1 MSQRQHQTVDNVVS
15 ILRQVTRDERLAQ
28 ERGLLV
34 NRRRR
39 DRVTQAIIAIQV
51 LTILVLLGLLAATLG
66 WGWGGC
72 YDASRTNVA
81 SVSSSGN

>member
-1 MSQRQHQTVDNVVS
+1 MSERQHQTVDNVVS

-39 DRVTQAIIAIQV
+39 DRLTQAIIAIQA
-51 LTILVLLGLLAATLG
+51 LAILVLSSLLAASLW
-66 WGWGGC
+66 WG
-72 YDASRTNVA
+72 
-81 SVSSSGN
+81 

>member
-34 NRRRR
+34 ESAPPRSGHPGDYRHSGTGDPRACKPARRKPVVGVGRLLRR
-39 DRVTQAIIAIQV
+39 EPHKRGQRRFV
-51 LTILVLLGLLAATLG
+51 
-66 WGWGGC
+66 
-72 YDASRTNVA
+72 R
-81 SVSSSGN
+81 